1 MASFSNR
8 LRMLIETCGLSVP
21 RLAEFAGVSNPTVY
35 AILQGHEPRPATR
48 EAIERALRQ
57 IADTITAEDL
67 PATAHPGIAALLA
80 DTAACRA
87 LGLADPGELRLSV
100 GGVPV
105 VLTSRDA
112 ALLQLM
118 ALRANGE

>member
-8 LRMLIETCGLSVP
+8 LRMLVETCGLSVP

-35 AILQGHEPRPATR
+35 AIMEGHEPRPATR

-100 GGVPV
+100 DGVPV

-112 ALLQLM
+112 ALQLLL
-118 ALRANGE
+118 ALKANGE